1 MTVDRTSHRSG
12 YQPQLPLPAS
22 ARDHPGDPAPPWPAD
37 GWRLD
42 EHTRQVGR
50 RGVAAARALLEGTPA
65 VSAGFTARPRC
76 GAAERAA

>member
-1 MTVDRTSHRSG
+1 MTVDHTSHRSG

-22 ARDHPGDPAPPWPAD
+22 AGDHPGDSVPTVPAY

-65 VSAGFTARPRC
+65 AAAACTAQPRC
-76 GAAERAA
+76 EAAERAA